1 MNTKNITIDHKDI
14 DSCNIDFKMSDKAI
28 KLPERLSRTTIYE
41 SDYVSLYTDRV
52 KLPSGQIIEKYHQ
65 IHYSR
70 EGVSIVIFNDKDEI
84 LMIREMRYSAGRLEW
99 EIPAGGVEKGE
110 AIEDAARR
118 EVMEETGCT
127 VKGLK
132 FLCSQ
137 TPSNGMTD
145 QVMHVFGARVESEGT
160 IKDVDE
166 VADKVWM
173 PVSEVKELLKN
184 NETKDGIAI
193 LAILF
198 ALEFY
203 ER

>member
-65 IHYSR
+65 IHYPR

-127 VKGLK
+127 VKDLK

-137 TPSNGMTD
+137 TPSNAMTD

-184 NETKDGIAI
+184 NETKDGVAI

>member
-1 MNTKNITIDHKDI
+1 M
-14 DSCNIDFKMSDKAI
+14 
-28 KLPERLSRTTIYE
+28 LS
-41 SDYVSLYTDRV
+41 
-52 KLPSGQIIEKYHQ
+52 
-65 IHYSR
+65 
-70 EGVSIVIFNDKDEI
+70 N
-84 LMIREMRYSAGRLEW
+84 
-99 EIPAGGVEKGE
+99 
-110 AIEDAARR
+110 
-118 EVMEETGCT
+118 
-127 VKGLK
+127 
-132 FLCSQ
+132 FLSSQ
-137 TPSNGMTD
+137 TPLNGMTD

>member
-1 MNTKNITIDHKDI
+1 MI
-14 DSCNIDFKMSDKAI
+14 
-28 KLPERLSRTTIYE
+28 RLS
-41 SDYVSLYTDRV
+41 
-52 KLPSGQIIEKYHQ
+52 
-65 IHYSR
+65 
-70 EGVSIVIFNDKDEI
+70 N
-84 LMIREMRYSAGRLEW
+84 
-99 EIPAGGVEKGE
+99 
-110 AIEDAARR
+110 
-118 EVMEETGCT
+118 
-127 VKGLK
+127 
-132 FLCSQ
+132 FLSSQ

-166 VADKVWM
+166 VADKVADKVWM

>member
-1 MNTKNITIDHKDI
+1 M
-14 DSCNIDFKMSDKAI
+14 
-28 KLPERLSRTTIYE
+28 
-41 SDYVSLYTDRV
+41 
-52 KLPSGQIIEKYHQ
+52 
-65 IHYSR
+65 
-70 EGVSIVIFNDKDEI
+70 
-84 LMIREMRYSAGRLEW
+84 
-99 EIPAGGVEKGE
+99 
-110 AIEDAARR
+110 
-118 EVMEETGCT
+118 
-127 VKGLK
+127 
-132 FLCSQ
+132 
-137 TPSNGMTD
+137 
-145 QVMHVFGARVESEGT
+145 MHVFGARVESEGT

>member
-1 MNTKNITIDHKDI
+1 
-14 DSCNIDFKMSDKAI
+14 MSINDKSEDMI

-65 IHYSR
+65 IHYPHQ
-70 EGVSIVIFNDKDEI
+70 GVSIVIFNDKDEI

-99 EIPAGGVEKGE
+99 EIPAGGVEEGE

-118 EVMEETGCT
+118 EAMEETGCT
-127 VKGLK
+127 IKDLK

-145 QVMHVFGARVESEGT
+145 QVMHVFGAKVDSEGT

-166 VADKVWM
+166 VAGKVWM
-173 PVSEVKELLKN
+173 SIDQVKELLRK

-203 ER
+203 AR

>member
-1 MNTKNITIDHKDI
+1 
-14 DSCNIDFKMSDKAI
+14 
-28 KLPERLSRTTIYE
+28 
-41 SDYVSLYTDRV
+41 
-52 KLPSGQIIEKYHQ
+52 
-65 IHYSR
+65 
-70 EGVSIVIFNDKDEI
+70 
-84 LMIREMRYSAGRLEW
+84 
-99 EIPAGGVEKGE
+99 
-110 AIEDAARR
+110 
-118 EVMEETGCT
+118 
-127 VKGLK
+127 
-132 FLCSQ
+132 
-137 TPSNGMTD
+137 MTD

-166 VADKVWM
+166 VADKVADKVWM

>member
-1 MNTKNITIDHKDI
+1 
-14 DSCNIDFKMSDKAI
+14 
-28 KLPERLSRTTIYE
+28 
-41 SDYVSLYTDRV
+41 
-52 KLPSGQIIEKYHQ
+52 
-65 IHYSR
+65 
-70 EGVSIVIFNDKDEI
+70 
-84 LMIREMRYSAGRLEW
+84 
-99 EIPAGGVEKGE
+99 
-110 AIEDAARR
+110 
-118 EVMEETGCT
+118 
-127 VKGLK
+127 
-132 FLCSQ
+132 
-137 TPSNGMTD
+137 MTD

>member
-1 MNTKNITIDHKDI
+1 
-14 DSCNIDFKMSDKAI
+14 
-28 KLPERLSRTTIYE
+28 
-41 SDYVSLYTDRV
+41 
-52 KLPSGQIIEKYHQ
+52 
-65 IHYSR
+65 
-70 EGVSIVIFNDKDEI
+70 
-84 LMIREMRYSAGRLEW
+84 
-99 EIPAGGVEKGE
+99 
-110 AIEDAARR
+110 
-118 EVMEETGCT
+118 
-127 VKGLK
+127 
-132 FLCSQ
+132 
-137 TPSNGMTD
+137 
-145 QVMHVFGARVESEGT
+145 MHVFGARVESEGT